1 MLTYNKIKIG
11 IIDYKLNNL
20 FSIYNGIKKIGYNTS
35 IIEVNID
42 NYKKYDIVILP
53 GVGSYDSAMRY
64 IKYYNINQKLY
75 EFLSKKNKLLFGICL
90 GMQLL
95 FEKSFEFKNT
105 KGLCLIEGSV
115 KKLIED
121 KWNPVPHIGWNNVM
135 NVKKNIFELKKSK
148 NFYFVHSFYCDPK
161 NKKNVITETK
171 YGRNKFCSVVQTKN
185 ILATQFHPEKS
196 GLTGI
201 DLLKKLKK

>member
-75 EFLSKKNKLLFGICL
+75 EFLSKTNYYLNLP
-90 GMQLL
+90 
-95 FEKSFEFKNT
+95 
-105 KGLCLIEGSV
+105 
-115 KKLIED
+115 
-121 KWNPVPHIGWNNVM
+121 WNAV
-135 NVKKNIFELKKSK
+135 
-148 NFYFVHSFYCDPK
+148 
-161 NKKNVITETK
+161 VI
-171 YGRNKFCSVVQTKN
+171 
-185 ILATQFHPEKS
+185 
-196 GLTGI
+196 
-201 DLLKKLKK
+201 